1 MYKFYYDKEKLLKG
15 IIYCVKIEKLKDI
28 DYLNLEEEQDIETVV
43 YISDEPFSGYPI
55 IEDNILRKATVTECV
70 QLGYIKLEEGQILQD
85 DEIVNIPKPSYQYKW
100 NFEKL
105 KWIPDEETLLSGQY
119 IENDEIITVN
129 YDIKLGY
136 IVPTW
141 DKEQRIWKEGA
152 TDLEI
157 VEAQYNE
164 YAGMDTPSTLKEMEL
179 QDPALAT
186 ELINMLIELRGII
199 YSLANAENVSLRF
212 KENIILP
219 QPSEKLKEFKN
230 KFKLTK

>member
-1 MYKFYYDKEKLLKG
+1 MKIYYDKQKVLQNDLFCLGINLTEEDLK
-15 IIYCVKIEKLKDI
+15 KFKDI
-28 DYLNLEEEQDIETVV
+28 EYVIYEDDV
-43 YISDEPFSGYPI
+43 PFSGYPI
-55 IEDNILRKATVTECV
+55 IDGSIMRKATVTECV
-70 QLGYIKLEEGQILQD
+70 ELGYIKLEEGQILQD
-85 DEIVNIPKPSYQYKW
+85 DEIVNISKPSYQYKW
-100 NFEKL
+100 DFKKL
-105 KWIPDEETLLSGQY
+105 KWIPNEDTLLSGQY
-119 IENDEIITVN
+119 IENEEIITVN

-136 IVPTW
+136 IVPIW

-152 TDLEI
+152 TDLEV

-179 QDPALAT
+179 QDPALVT
-186 ELINMLIELRGII
+186 ELINMLIELRGIM
-199 YSLANAENVSLRF
+199 YSLANAENVSLIF